1 MDFWEEI
8 FADLEK
14 REDIHRIK
22 KLILFTCHDFWADEN
37 YDLDATPIGELIQEM
52 LEIIPTLDKLKE
64 MLNSHVKK
72 LNKQAE
78 YFLAADAIIDTLGP
92 VYAQRNATEE
102 NSADLLSEIEE
113 STTVTDDTSAE
124 LIYYED
130 SEYDYH
136 KLATGKKLDYIP
148 RPFDLRAEIARQVS
162 PLQAKIL
169 LFSALHFRFNPQDR
183 DWSAISA
190 YILDDLLLQLFKKCD
205 TFAVLEKK
213 LEDTAA
219 KLPNP
224 DENRYVAAV
233 IAGAMKHLYEGA

>member
-8 FADLEK
+8 YADLEK

-22 KLILFTCHDFWADEN
+22 KLILFTCHDFWADES
-37 YDLDATPIGELIQEM
+37 YDLDATPIGDLIAEM
-52 LEIIPTLDKLKE
+52 VEIIPTLDKLKE
-64 MLNSHVKK
+64 SLNNHVRK

-78 YFLAADAIIDTLGP
+78 YFLAADMIIDTIGP
-92 VYAQRNATEE
+92 FYANRQTETEE
-102 NSADLLSEIEE
+102 TENGLLEDDRS
-113 STTVTDDTSAE
+113 DDTSAE
-124 LIYYED
+124 IVYYED

-136 KLATGKKLDYIP
+136 KLAAPEKLNYIP
-148 RPFDLRAEIARQVS
+148 RPFDLREEIARQVS

-183 DWSAISA
+183 DWSQLSA
-190 YILDDLLLQLFKKCD
+190 YILDDLLLQLLRKCD
-205 TFAVLEKK
+205 TFAALEAK
-213 LEDTAA
+213 LQDTAA

-233 IAGAMKHLYEGA
+233 IASAMKPLYEGT

>member
-37 YDLDATPIGELIQEM
+37 YDLDGTPIGELIHEM

-92 VYAQRNATEE
+92 VYAQRNTEAT
-102 NSADLLSEIEE
+102 NSSDLLEE
-113 STTVTDDTSAE
+113 ATTVTDDTSAE
-124 LIYYED
+124 VIYYED

-183 DWSAISA
+183 DWSALSA

-205 TFAVLEKK
+205 TFASLEKK
-213 LEDTAA
+213 LADTAD
-219 KLPNP
+219 KLPNS

-233 IAGAMKHLYEGA
+233 IAGAMKSLYEGT